1 MASEPTCFMN
11 LNSTVTLHIKAQL
24 LFLVFKAPV
33 LCQFFLKGGE
43 LVVVKKV
50 AAVLVV
56 RHDLHPDQLE
66 IHFVES
72 YLGAVAHFA
81 TEILCT
87 ALYLFVCLSAKNKH
101 LSVALFSIFHNGF

>member
-1 MASEPTCFMN
+1 
-11 LNSTVTLHIKAQL
+11 
-24 LFLVFKAPV
+24 
-33 LCQFFLKGGE
+33 
-43 LVVVKKV
+43 
-50 AAVLVV
+50 VV

-87 ALYLFVCLSAKNKH
+87 ALYLFVWLSSARNKH